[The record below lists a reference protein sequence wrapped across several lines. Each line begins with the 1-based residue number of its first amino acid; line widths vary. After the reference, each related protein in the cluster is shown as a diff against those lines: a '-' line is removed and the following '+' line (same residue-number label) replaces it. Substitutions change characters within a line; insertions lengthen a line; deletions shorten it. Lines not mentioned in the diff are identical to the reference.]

1 VFETAIRIAWG
12 EKRRTIFDKCS
23 QITTY
28 ADDVVIM
35 RRKLQDAE
43 EVFTSKVEQ
52 TNKMRLKING
62 KMSQFMIPSRKPYN
76 ENESDK

>member
-1 VFETAIRIAWG
+1 
-12 EKRRTIFDKCS
+12 
-23 QITTY
+23 
-28 ADDVVIM
+28 M